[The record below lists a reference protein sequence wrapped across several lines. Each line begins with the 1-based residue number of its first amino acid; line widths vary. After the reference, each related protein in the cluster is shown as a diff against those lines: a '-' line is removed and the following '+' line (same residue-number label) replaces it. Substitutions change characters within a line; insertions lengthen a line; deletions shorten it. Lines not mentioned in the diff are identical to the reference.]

1 MKVRIAGLVQ
11 ESFVDGEG
19 IRFAIFFQGCK
30 RNCFNCHNPATHDL
44 NGGKIFDT
52 EEIILQIKK
61 NPLLTGITL
70 TGGEPFLQIAPAL
83 ELAKAAKNLNLNV
96 WCYTGFKFEDIPSDA
111 EELLQ
116 NIDVLVDGE
125 YIDDLRDL
133 ELQFRGSKN
142 QRVIDLQKTLSAGE
156 IVLKNLE

>member
-1 MKVRIAGLVQ
+1 MEIRIAGIVS

-19 IRFAIFFQGCK
+19 IRFAIFFQGCL

-44 NGGKIFDT
+44 NDGKILDT
-52 EEIILQIKK
+52 AEIISAMKK

-70 TGGEPFLQIAPAL
+70 SGGEPLLQIPAAL
-83 ELAKAAKNLNLNV
+83 ELAKAAKNSGLDV
-96 WCYTGFKFEDIPSDA
+96 WCYTGYKFENIPDAA
-111 EELLQ
+111 EELLK

-133 ELQFRGSKN
+133 ELNFRGSKN
-142 QRVIDLQKTLSAGE
+142 QRVIDVKKTFESGK
-156 IVLKNLE
+156 IILKNLE